1 MYGYVFQF
9 REVFAEMP
17 LLLSGAVVT
26 LHISLLTLFFMR
38 GARALEA
45 APRA

>member
-26 LHISLLTLFFMR
+26 LHISLLTLFFSLIV
-38 GARALEA
+38 GIVGGVK
-45 APRA
+45 